1 MDNIIVS
8 ACLLGRGCRYDG
20 LAKPP
25 CEAVLKL
32 KEKFNL
38 IPVCAED
45 LGGLPTP
52 RTSAEIVGDRV
63 IRKDGVDVTYEY
75 ETGAKKVLD
84 IAKKY
89 GCKAA
94 VLKSKSPSC
103 GHGRIYDGTF
113 SKTLT
118 DGDGKCAALLIKSG
132 IAVFDES
139 ETELLIQ
146 YYENNSK

>member
-1 MDNIIVS
+1 MDNILVS

-20 LAKPP
+20 VAKEP
-25 CEAVLKL
+25 CAAVLKL
-32 KEKFNL
+32 KEKYNL

-63 IRKDGVDVTYEY
+63 LSKDGVDVTYEY
-75 ETGAKKVLD
+75 EAGAKKVLE

-89 GCKAA
+89 DCKIA

-103 GHGRIYDGTF
+103 GHGLVYDGTF
-113 SKTLT
+113 TKTLT
-118 DGDGKCAALLIKSG
+118 QGNGKCA
-132 IAVFDES
+132 
-139 ETELLIQ
+139 ELLMKNSIKV
-146 YYENNSK
+146 YDENEVATTCI